1 MTVKAVGWWVVLV
14 AVWMASLTTPSW
26 PEFVAA
32 GVTAGV
38 CVPVAARA
46 RRVLDVRP
54 AVRLA
59 WLRGLWR
66 LPGAVLWETLAVWL
80 AAAHTVRGA
89 PVRGEL
95 RELPLRGDRSAG
107 RQAVAVLLLAATP
120 GTVVV
125 TVDGKRNTVLL
136 HGFPGAEGPV
146 ERSVRS

>member
-1 MTVKAVGWWVVLV
+1 MTVKAVVWWVGLV
-14 AVWMASLTTPSW
+14 SVWMASLTTPSW

-46 RRVLDVRP
+46 RRVLDARP
-54 AVRLA
+54 AVRPA

-66 LPGAVLWETLAVWL
+66 LPGAVPRETVTVWQ
-80 AAAHTVRGA
+80 AAARRLRA

-95 RELPLRGDRSAG
+95 RELPLGGDRSTA